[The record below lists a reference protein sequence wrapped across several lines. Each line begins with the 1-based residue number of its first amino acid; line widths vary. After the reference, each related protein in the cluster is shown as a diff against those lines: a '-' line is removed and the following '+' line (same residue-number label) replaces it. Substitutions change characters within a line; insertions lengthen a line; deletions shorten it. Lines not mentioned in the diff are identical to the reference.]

1 MTRFDEKVVVVLGAT
16 SEGGMGEAV
25 AKDLAE
31 LGAKVVVSGRRLEQA
46 ELLAKSIDGY
56 AFPCDV
62 GDEAQIAALMAHAA
76 TEVGDGKIDIVV
88 NASAAVIGAGFL
100 CDLDAAT
107 FAASARINFV
117 GQVMAMKHA
126 AAHLREGGV
135 YLQFS
140 SYSAQQP
147 AATTGSYAIC
157 KAGVEHALRIAAIEW
172 GAQRIRF
179 VGLAPGIIFTPLTAF
194 INNAAVE
201 NTVRSVTPLGRM
213 VSLDDVAATAR
224 YLVSDACFE
233 TGQVYPLSGGA
244 LLTRAVRPEEFVMN
258 EIPGV

>member
-1 MTRFDEKVVVVLGAT
+1 MTRFEDKVVVVLGAT

-25 AKDLAE
+25 AKDLAG
-31 LGAKVVVSGRRLEQA
+31 LGAKVVVSGRRREQA
-46 ELLAKSIDGY
+46 EVLAKSINGF

-62 GDEAQIAALMAHAA
+62 ADEAQIGALMSHAA
-76 TEVGDGKIDIVV
+76 TVVGDGKIDIVV

-100 CDLDAAT
+100 RDLDAPT
-107 FAASARINFV
+107 FAASAQLNFI

-126 AAHLREGGV
+126 AAHLRRGGV

-157 KAGVEHALRIAAIEW
+157 KAGVEHALRIAAIEY
-172 GAQRIRF
+172 GSEGIRF

-194 INNAAVE
+194 INNPAVQD
-201 NTVRSVTPLGRM
+201 TVRSVTPLNRM
-213 VSLDDVAATAR
+213 VTLQDVAATAR
-224 YLVSDACFE
+224 YLVSDECFE
-233 TGQVYPLSGGA
+233 TGQVYPLTGGA
-244 LLTRAVRPEEFVMN
+244 LLTRAVLPEEFGMT
-258 EIPGV
+258 EPSAP